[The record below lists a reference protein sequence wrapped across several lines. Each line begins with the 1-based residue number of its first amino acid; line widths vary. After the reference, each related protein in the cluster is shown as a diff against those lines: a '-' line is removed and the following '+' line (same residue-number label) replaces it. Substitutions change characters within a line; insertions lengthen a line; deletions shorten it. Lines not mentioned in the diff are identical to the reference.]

1 MIYRLLSTAAITA
14 LALTGSLAHAD
25 ATLDKIKQ
33 RGQVTIGVILSGPP
47 FGTINPA
54 TQKPEGFNVDLAQA
68 VATGLGVK
76 LDAVQV
82 QPSNRVQFLQSG
94 KVDVLIA
101 NMSWTQERSE
111 ILDFAPTPFEEI
123 GGALLTR
130 KGGSFKQWDDVR
142 GKTVCVSQGS
152 NYTKPLIEEYGA
164 KIKAFR
170 GQPESLLALRG
181 GGCDAAVHV
190 SPTLRLM
197 VATGSDWKDYELPLA
212 QDLIPSPQVIWVR
225 KGENDASAAID
236 RIIQQWHRSGWLIET
251 VKKNG
256 LSPSQSLFELQ
267 AKYRKTPS

>member
-1 MIYRLLSTAAITA
+1 MTSRLLTTIATAA
-14 LALTGSLAHAD
+14 LALTTSLAHAD
-25 ATLDKIKQ
+25 ATLDKVKQ
-33 RGQVTIGVILSGPP
+33 RGQITIGVILSGPP
-47 FGTINPA
+47 FGTIDPV
-54 TQKPEGFNVDLAQA
+54 TQKPSGFNVDLAQA
-68 VATGLGVK
+68 VANGLGVK
-76 LDAVQV
+76 IEAVQV

-94 KVDVLIA
+94 KVDALIA

-130 KGGSFKQWDDVR
+130 KGGSFKKWEDVR
-142 GKTVCVSQGS
+142 GKTLCVSQGS

-181 GGCDAAVHV
+181 GNCDAAVHV
-190 SPTLRLM
+190 SPTLHQM
-197 VATGSDWKDYELPLA
+197 VSSNADWKDYELPLSSE
-212 QDLIPSPQVIWVR
+212 LIPSPQVIWVR
-225 KGENDASAAID
+225 KGEHDASAAID
-236 RIIQQWHRSGWLIET
+236 KVVQQWHRSGWLIET

-256 LSPSQSLFELQ
+256 LPPSQSLVDLQ